1 MRKKLFISIIA
12 ASVVF
17 VSCKKEATSWSTN
30 WAAPIAH
37 GHLTINDMVEE
48 DHVETN
54 SEGYLSLVIHEPVFE
69 FSLDTLIKL
78 PDTSVVEK
86 TAIGIPSLDIS
97 PTYIQPT
104 TYDQVLNL
112 GEIELKEVIIA
123 SGFIETKL
131 TSVWPGK
138 AKVALVIPEAIG
150 PLGSFGGVYY
160 FEAGHITE
168 TEDSQITDMTD
179 YNMNLTGG
187 DGLSVNTI
195 GINVIVQSNEET
207 ETYTITSSDTNT
219 VGFSFI
225 DMVPKYARGYFGQYT
240 FSDTTTVSLS
250 QLNRVVAGSIDI
262 DSIDMKITVKNG
274 FNLVAQSEI
283 SLFEGTNTRT
293 GTTVDLS
300 FPDKNTTM
308 NIDPASGGLY
318 DYVPSE
324 YPLEINSINSNITDF
339 IENLPNSAKVG
350 YKMDINPFG
359 NISAGND
366 EFFPNSKMELFLD
379 GEFPL
384 SFGANELTIED
395 TIDINWVDTGEITPE
410 EANVTLNY
418 SNGFPIG
425 AQATFYL
432 LDASNN
438 VIDSIVGNSGIITG
452 SFNADTFETIP
463 HDGEIS
469 FPISVTTFEN
479 LEKMKR
485 LILNVSFTTDGTDN
499 IKISP
504 ETFFDFNLHSN
515 LQISVSL

>member
-1 MRKKLFISIIA
+1 MYKKLFISIIA
-12 ASVVF
+12 VSVVF
-17 VSCKKEATSWSTN
+17 VSCKKEATTWSTN

-69 FSLDTLIKL
+69 FSLDTLIQL
-78 PDTSVVEK
+78 PDTTVVEK

-97 PTYIQPT
+97 PAYIQPT
-104 TYDQVLNL
+104 MYNQVLNL
-112 GEIELKEVIIA
+112 GTIELKEVIIG
-123 SGFIETKL
+123 SGFIETRL
-131 TSVWPGK
+131 TSVWPGR
-138 AKVALVIPEAIG
+138 AQVALIIPEAIG
-150 PLGSFGGVYY
+150 PLGSFGSVHF

-168 TEDSQITDMTD
+168 TESSELTDMTD
-179 YNMNLTGG
+179 FNMNLTGD

-195 GINVIVQSNEET
+195 GITAIVQSNEET

-219 VGFSFI
+219 IGFSFI

-250 QLNRVVAGSIDI
+250 QLNRIVAGSIDI

-274 FNLVAQSEI
+274 FNLVAQSKI

-293 GTTVDLS
+293 GTTVDLD
-300 FPDKNTTM
+300 FPAKNTTM

-324 YPLEINSINSNITDF
+324 YPLEINNVNSNITDF

-384 SFGANELTIED
+384 SFGANELTIVD
-395 TIDINWVDTGEITPE
+395 TFDIDWVDTGEITPE
-410 EANVTLNY
+410 EAEVILDY

-425 AQATFYL
+425 AIATFYL

-438 VIDSIVGNSGIITG
+438 VLDSIVGNSGILSG
-452 SFNADTFETIP
+452 SFDAGTYETVP
-463 HDGEIS
+463 KDGSIS
-469 FPISVTTFEN
+469 FPITAATFEN

-485 LILNVSFTTDGTDN
+485 LKLYVSFSTDGTEN

-504 ETFFDFNLHSN
+504 ETFFDFNLRSN